1 MSVQKRHLPMCKG
14 LFELYRLKGTFSR
27 FARSL
32 PIPARPRLTSRKLLA
47 NANCFFPAFM
57 KLLSCAWSPDR
68 TIRSTEW
75 QVAVLRTASLMNAP
89 YEWDVNEPVARV
101 FGINDEKLALIRKGD
116 LSSPHLFTNRHRLVG
131 EMMEQLVHQNKV
143 AENTMRRAK
152 EMFGDTGAME
162 LLMIHGIYCL
172 LAKTMQSVKI
182 DYDPPIPGLLD
193 QLKRYNA
200 GAIEKEKSFED

>member
-1 MSVQKRHLPMCKG
+1 
-14 LFELYRLKGTFSR
+14 
-27 FARSL
+27 
-32 PIPARPRLTSRKLLA
+32 
-47 NANCFFPAFM
+47 
-57 KLLSCAWSPDR
+57 
-68 TIRSTEW
+68 
-75 QVAVLRTASLMNAP
+75 MNAP

-101 FGINDEKLALIRKGD
+101 FGINDEKLALVRKGD

-152 EMFGDTGAME
+152 EVFGDTGAME

-172 LAKTMQSVKI
+172 LAKTMQSVEI

-200 GAIEKEKSFED
+200 GAIEKEKSFKD